1 MFQSEHQHQKNEEEG
16 SLFSHLRRKA
26 EIESDREALAQLA
39 NKRAELKLAL
49 DKISELQ
56 LKIKHKQSS
65 ASTSMPMSVSETET
79 EYESESESASS
90 INKDGNDKKDQ
101 ENEGEEEDD
110 GHMFMATTNS
120 SFFKMCPEDS
130 EKFLR
135 VLLEEVEKEIV
146 TICNE
151 SQRKLHTH
159 THNK

>member
-1 MFQSEHQHQKNEEEG
+1 MFQSEHQNQKNEEEG

-49 DKISELQ
+49 NKISELE
-56 LKIKHKQSS
+56 LNIKNKQSS
-65 ASTSMPMSVSETET
+65 TSTSMPMSVSE
-79 EYESESESASS
+79 SESTSS
-90 INKDGNDKKDQ
+90 SNKDGNDKKDQ

-110 GHMFMATTNS
+110 GQLFMATTNS

-130 EKFLR
+130 EKMLR
-135 VLLEEVEKEIV
+135 VLLEEVEKDIV